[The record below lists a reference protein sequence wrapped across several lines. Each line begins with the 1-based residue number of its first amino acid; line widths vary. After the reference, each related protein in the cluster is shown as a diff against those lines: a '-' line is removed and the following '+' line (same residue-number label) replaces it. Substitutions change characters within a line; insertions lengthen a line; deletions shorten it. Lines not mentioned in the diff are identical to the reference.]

1 MRNEG
6 MFDNNCYVYKKEVD
20 WSLLHQGLT
29 IPVTIQVVFEK
40 TLNSFLPRGQS
51 KEIYLVLGAKTYKA
65 ELRNQKF
72 DERKYPN
79 RKDFV
84 YHNGIEEKIILNR
97 HL

>member
-1 MRNEG
+1 